1 MHGPIHTE
9 NCKIK
14 KNFKLILGA
23 PFIVSVVG
31 AFELLLLAAYG
42 ALNTFVGV
50 FLLSFSEEHV
60 PYVACSDF
68 VLYYIWSSYSSFKK
82 EFQELALALY
92 DCYKD
97 SKRTQLQDV
106 PSTPDQLLKLTRN
119 TDDLDNVIAISKE
132 LFQMACEEHSPL
144 REGVCKLI
152 LKITAI
158 SFVFIVFSL
167 AMVFRFDTT
176 PLMKTLL
183 TFLTLESPK
192 IVAIYIGGG
201 WQKYIYIIYIT
212 TRGKRDTNAD
222 SHEVILVNE
231 DYIELAIM

>member
-1 MHGPIHTE
+1 M
-9 NCKIK
+9 
-14 KNFKLILGA
+14 
-23 PFIVSVVG
+23 VG

-42 ALNTFVGV
+42 ALNTFVDV

-60 PYVACSDF
+60 PYVACSVF
-68 VLYYIWSSYSSFKK
+68 VLYYIWSSYSSFTK
-82 EFQELALALY
+82 EYQELALALY

-106 PSTPDQLLKLTRN
+106 PFTSDQLPKLTRN
-119 TDDLDNVIAISKE
+119 TDDLENVIVIPKE
-132 LFQMACEEHSPL
+132 LFEMACEEHSPL
-144 REGVCKLI
+144 RGVCKLI

-158 SFVFIVFSL
+158 VSIVFIVFSL

-201 WQKYIYIIYIT
+201 WQKFIYIIYIT
-212 TRGKRDTNAD
+212 TRGQRDTNAD
-222 SHEVILVNE
+222 SDEVILVNE
-231 DYIELAIM
+231 DYVELAIM